1 MMPLVTSSEN
11 GLGQTESPLEIFGE
25 MWCCKIMCGLILSL
39 FNYCWNTLTV
49 EGDSPVDLG
58 YFGFVCFLSSVHW
71 KLGVNLFFGRHRL
84 PILNISQDR

>member
-11 GLGQTESPLEIFGE
+11 GFLDKLNPHWESLGRCGVVRFL
-25 MWCCKIMCGLILSL
+25 CGLFPSL

-71 KLGVNLFFGRHRL
+71 KLGVNLFLGGIDF
-84 PILNISQDR
+84 QF